1 MRQRHPAWAAL
12 LLATVPVLATAQTA
26 PSAWPSKPVKLIV
39 HAPAGGGADAYARIV
54 ADGLKD
60 LWKQPVLIDNR
71 SGANGLIA
79 AQALLSAPPDG
90 YTLMQT
96 ATGPIAM
103 NPLMHGAAYNP
114 ATAYTAIVPTASTYM
129 IVVAGNDQPYDDLK
143 GLIDYSKAHP
153 DKVTYATAGVG
164 AVPHIGTE
172 YINVALGGAMTHVPF
187 RGESQFIT
195 DLLAGRVSMS
205 MMIAGSA
212 LPYVKSG
219 KLKAIAVTSAERSPD
234 LPHVKTMRE
243 QGLTISLPLWFGLI
257 APAGLPPELARKVNA
272 DVKTVL
278 KNPAVRKRFA
288 DLSVTVAEP
297 GTPGDFQ
304 AYLVDEAGKWATV
317 VKASKVSLKAD

>member
-1 MRQRHPAWAAL
+1 
-12 LLATVPVLATAQTA
+12 
-26 PSAWPSKPVKLIV
+26 
-39 HAPAGGGADAYARIV
+39 
-54 ADGLKD
+54 
-60 LWKQPVLIDNR
+60 
-71 SGANGLIA
+71 
-79 AQALLSAPPDG
+79 
-90 YTLMQT
+90 
-96 ATGPIAM
+96 
-103 NPLMHGAAYNP
+103 
-114 ATAYTAIVPTASTYM
+114 
-129 IVVAGNDQPYDDLK
+129 
-143 GLIDYSKAHP
+143 
-153 DKVTYATAGVG
+153 VG

-257 APAGLPPELARKVNA
+257 GPAGLPPELARKVNA

-304 AYLVDEAGKWATV
+304 AYLTDEAGKWATV